1 MTYTC
6 PRGHASTDADYCSEC
21 GAKIGGGGVTA
32 STTSAP
38 VAPSATGAEVCP
50 DCGTDRVGSAVY
62 CEVCRY
68 NFVTQ
73 TSFSPADAPPA
84 AQVVPP
90 PAPVATDPVPHG
102 DVVPTGPDAVQAATV
117 ADLSFPFADSATT
130 PTASTMPKRWEVVV
144 TIDPSLYADPDPT
157 LPCPTDETPRVFQLD
172 LPDNLIGRT
181 SISRD
186 IHPEI
191 PLTDSGVSHRHAK
204 LLRQVDGNFVVRD
217 VGSTNGTSLNG
228 KPVEPGVD
236 EPLNDGDQITLG
248 CWTRIAVRAA
258 SGS

>member
-1 MTYTC
+1 
-6 PRGHASTDADYCSEC
+6 
-21 GAKIGGGGVTA
+21 
-32 STTSAP
+32 
-38 VAPSATGAEVCP
+38 
-50 DCGTDRVGSAVY
+50 
-62 CEVCRY
+62 
-68 NFVTQ
+68 
-73 TSFSPADAPPA
+73 
-84 AQVVPP
+84 
-90 PAPVATDPVPHG
+90 
-102 DVVPTGPDAVQAATV
+102 
-117 ADLSFPFADSATT
+117 
-130 PTASTMPKRWEVVV
+130 MPKRWEVVV

-191 PLTDSGVSHRHAK
+191 PRTDSGVSHRHAK